1 MPQRPSGFSPVC
13 RISYMYI
20 RAHVFIEGR
29 VQGVFFRA
37 ETRAVARQHD
47 LTGWVK
53 NLPDGRV
60 EAVFEGEEENVEK
73 VVQWCHKGP
82 PHALVTNVTVN
93 RELYTG
99 EFDTFSI
106 L

>member
-1 MPQRPSGFSPVC
+1 MK
-13 RISYMYI
+13 I
-20 RAHVFIEGR
+20 RAQVLIEGR

-37 ETRAVARQHD
+37 ETRTVARQHA

-53 NLPDGRV
+53 NLYDGSV

-73 VVQWCHKGP
+73 VIQWCHKGP

-93 RELYTG
+93 RELYHG
-99 EFDTFSI
+99 
-106 L
+106 